1 LFPLSL
7 HDLLAQLQFI
17 TNELAVLALFLTA
30 AAIVLFRDW
39 RVILL
44 MLLAQYLAAGF
55 LLARLVSP
63 EIALVKVF
71 IGALICTMIYLAA
84 RQAGYGSRQTRRSGT
99 SLKANMRG
107 VYRSVFGGSLAFR
120 VLSLTMALLLAVVL
134 SQSYPLPKL
143 PTDVGLGTYWLIL
156 VGFFVL
162 VSTEQPLQ
170 AAPGL
175 LTIVTGFE
183 LLYTPLERSLT
194 IVWLWAA
201 TTLLLAVGI
210 SYLIMIRNGGRSEGN
225 L

>member
-1 LFPLSL
+1 LNL
-7 HDLLAQLQFI
+7 HEILAQLQFI
-17 TNELAVLALFLTA
+17 TNELAVLGLFITA
-30 AAIVLFRDW
+30 VAIVLFRDW

-44 MLLAQYLAAGF
+44 ALLAQYLMAGF

-71 IGALICTMIYLAA
+71 IGALICTMLYLAV
-84 RQAGYGSRQTRRSGT
+84 RQAGYGAREAARSGN
-99 SLKANMRG
+99 SLGINIRG
-107 VYRSVFGGSLAFR
+107 LTRSMFGGSFSFR
-120 VLSLTMALLLAVVL
+120 VLSLILALLLAVVL
-134 SQSYPLPKL
+134 SQSYTLPQL
-143 PTDVGLGTYWLIL
+143 PGDVGLGTYWLIL

-162 VSTEQPLQ
+162 VSTERPVQ

-175 LTIVTGFE
+175 LTVVTGFE
-183 LLYTPLERSLT
+183 LMYTPLERSLT

-210 SYLIMIRNGGRSEGN
+210 SYLIMIRGGGQSEGS

>member
-1 LFPLSL
+1 MFPLSL
-7 HDLLAQLQFI
+7 HELLSQLQFI
-17 TNELAVLALFLTA
+17 TNELAVLALFVTA

-39 RVILL
+39 RVVLL
-44 MLLAQYLAAGF
+44 ALLAQYLLAGF
-55 LLARLVSP
+55 LLSRLVSP

-84 RQAGYGSRQTRRSGT
+84 RQAGYGSRRTSRSENSSRIGI
-99 SLKANMRG
+99 RG
-107 VYRSVFGGSLAFR
+107 LVRSVFGGSLSFR

-134 SQSYPLPKL
+134 SQSYPLPQL
-143 PTDVGLGTYWLIL
+143 PLDVGMGTYWLLL

-210 SYLIMIRNGGRSEGN
+210 SYLIMIRSGGQAEEK